1 MARPKVSSGPVTVLF
16 TPATLPLF
24 RDGMAGL
31 HPLPPSFLD
40 RPCWVHRAGLHATDS
55 LFDALPEGPVDL
67 AAHPHFWAMLSDVVG
82 VMTEDEALRRR
93 ILDAE
98 GHGRVTLGYHATGD
112 YAAVRAHFLARG
124 PIVEAGELV
133 DAPDDPP
140 PPTEE
145 RTLRAVDVMMRLGP
159 RDAPARRAL
168 REHLHGAR
176 GPAPKLSPRG
186 ERWLATLFEGVTPRG
201 FNAVHRRALDL
212 LAPHPRR
219 LAELEQRM
227 RFDSPAH
234 DLHALWRETLR
245 ARGVGEDDL
254 APHAAAAWAIGA
266 QVNARAWWV
275 LDLAARDPGGF
286 LARVAKSPVRASIH
300 RRLLFASAITWK
312 LPRFRALPEA
322 LLADHGRRLDA
333 RALVELLRDDAA
345 RALHPAIV
353 ARRAEIMKGRRADDL
368 ATLVAAFDAVPASVT
383 RAERG

>member
-1 MARPKVSSGPVTVLF
+1 MARRKVSSGPVTVLF

-31 HPLPPSFLD
+31 HPLPPSFFD
-40 RPCWVHRAGLHATDS
+40 RPCWVHRAGLHADGS
-55 LFDALPEGPVDL
+55 IFDALPEGPVDP
-67 AAHPHFWAMLSDVVG
+67 AVHPHFWAMLSDVVG
-82 VMTEDEALRRR
+82 VMTADDALRRR

-112 YAAVRAHFLARG
+112 YAAVRAHLLARG
-124 PIVEAGELV
+124 PLVDVGELV

-140 PPTEE
+140 PRPEDE
-145 RTLRAVDVMMRLGP
+145 TLRAVDARMRLGP
-159 RDAPARRAL
+159 RPAPARRAL

-176 GPAPKLSPRG
+176 GPAPTLSPRG

-201 FNAVHRRALDL
+201 LNAVHRRALDL

-219 LAELEQRM
+219 LAELEWRM

-245 ARGVGEDDL
+245 ARGVGDDVL
-254 APHAAAAWAIGA
+254 APHAAGAWALGA
-266 QVNARAWWV
+266 QVNSRAWWV

-286 LARVAKSPVRASIH
+286 LARVARSPVRTSIH

-312 LPRFRALPEA
+312 LPRFRALVET
-322 LLADHGRRLDA
+322 LLADFGRSLDA
-333 RALVELLRDDAA
+333 RAVVELLRDDAA
-345 RALHPAIV
+345 RALRPAIA
-353 ARRAEIMKGRRADDL
+353 ARRAEIVKGRRVRDL
-368 ATLVAAFDAVPASVT
+368 AALVAAFDAARAS
-383 RAERG
+383 EGDPRG